1 MVYQKTSLLYFI
13 NFSSDVYD
21 CIPMSKN
28 KHHILESIH
37 IEYDIT
43 IQTAG
48 NPRYSIISVTPMA
61 KGPLDAIEAAVQ
73 IKLQQQYFKR
83 FKGCW

>member
-1 MVYQKTSLLYFI
+1 MYTDGSTMV
-13 NFSSDVYD
+13 
-21 CIPMSKN
+21 KN
-28 KHHILESIH
+28 KHDILESTNH

-48 NPRYSIISVTPMA
+48 NPRYPIISVTPAA

-73 IKLQQQYFKR
+73 NKLQAQYFKR

>member
-1 MVYQKTSLLYFI
+1 MYTDGST
-13 NFSSDVYD
+13 
-21 CIPMSKN
+21 MAKN
-28 KHHILESIH
+28 KHDILESTIH

-48 NPRYSIISVTPMA
+48 NPRYPIIFVTPTA
-61 KGPLDAIEAAVQ
+61 KGILDAIEAAVQ
-73 IKLQQQYFKR
+73 IKLQQKYFKR